1 MRRAFIEALT
11 AAAKSDPKI
20 VLMTG
25 DLGFMALEPFIEA
38 HPDRFFNAGVAE
50 QNMIGVATGL
60 AEAGWKPY
68 CYSIVTFAT
77 LRPYEFIRNGPILH
91 RLPVRIVGVGGG
103 MEYGH
108 NGLSH
113 FGLEDVA
120 IMRTQPEIT
129 VICPADAA
137 QAKAAALATT
147 NLSGPIYFRLGKDDR
162 AIVEGLD
169 GRFTLGEIEVI
180 GGGMDVLLVTMGA
193 IAKEG
198 ITASRLLQSSD
209 VAATVAVVS
218 TMRPSHGLEELLN
231 KHRNVVTIESH
242 YTNGGL
248 GSMVCEVVAE
258 RGLDC
263 KVKRCG
269 VERSPIGLTG
279 SQAFLEDWAGIS
291 GQKIAAAALGS
302 LQIASVPS

>member
-11 AAAKSDPKI
+11 AAAKNDPKI
-20 VLMTG
+20 VLLTG
-25 DLGFMALEPFIEA
+25 DLGFMALEPFMEA

-120 IMRTQPEIT
+120 IMRTQPEMA

-147 NLSGPIYFRLGKDDR
+147 DLPGPIYFRLGKDDR
-162 AIVEGLD
+162 AVVDGLN
-169 GRFTLGEIEVI
+169 GRFTLGEIETI
-180 GGGMDVLLVTMGA
+180 GSGAEVLLIAMGA

-198 ITASRLLQSSD
+198 
-209 VAATVAVVS
+209 VAAANQLRDKDIGATLAVVS
-218 TMRPSHGLEELLN
+218 TMRPSKGLEDLL
-231 KHRNVVTIESH
+231 KRHRNVVTIESH
-242 YTNGGL
+242 YINGGL
-248 GSMVCEVVAE
+248 GSMVCEMVAE
-258 RGLDC
+258 LGLGC

-269 VERSPIGLTG
+269 VERSPIGITG

-291 GQKIAAAALGS
+291 GTKIAAAAIQS
-302 LQIASVPS
+302 LQTASTAS

>member
-11 AAAKSDPKI
+11 EAARKDPKI
-20 VLMTG
+20 VLLTG

-120 IMRTQPEIT
+120 IMRTQPEMT
-129 VICPADAA
+129 VLCPADAA
-137 QAKAAALATT
+137 QAKAAALKTVD
-147 NLSGPIYFRLGKDDR
+147 LPGPAYFRLGKDDR
-162 AIVEGLD
+162 AVVPGLD
-169 GRFTLGEIEVI
+169 GRFVLGEIEEI
-180 GGGMDVLLVTMGA
+180 GEGRDVLLVAMGA
-193 IAKEG
+193 IAKEACAAAVTLSEQK
-198 ITASRLLQSSD
+198 IE
-209 VAATVAVVS
+209 ATVAVVS
-218 TMRPSHGLEELLN
+218 TMTPSPRLQELLAR
-231 KHRNVVTIESH
+231 HRVVLTVESH
-242 YTNGGL
+242 YLNGGL
-248 GSMVCEVVAE
+248 GSMVSEIVAE
-258 RGLDC
+258 NGLGC

-269 VERSPIGLTG
+269 VARSPIGITG

-291 GQKIAAAALGS
+291 AQKIASAASSCLED
-302 LQIASVPS
+302 ASVRS

>member
-11 AAAKSDPKI
+11 AAARSDPRI

-25 DLGFMALEPFIEA
+25 DLGFMALEPFVEA

-120 IMRTQPEIT
+120 IMRTQPEMT

-137 QAKAAALATT
+137 QARAAATATT
-147 NLSGPIYFRLGKDDR
+147 NLAGPIYFRLGKDDR
-162 AIVEGLD
+162 AVVEGLD
-169 GRFTLGEIEVI
+169 GRFRLGEIEII
-180 GGGMDVLLVTMGA
+180 GSGEDVLLVTMGA
-193 IAKEG
+193 IAKEA
-198 ITASRLLQSSD
+198 IAASALLKSRGVD
-209 VAATVAVVS
+209 TTVAVVS
-218 TMRPSHGLEELLN
+218 TMQPSHGLNDLLSR
-231 KHRNVVTIESH
+231 HRNALTVEAH
-242 YTNGGL
+242 YLNGGL
-248 GSMVCEVVAE
+248 GSMVCEMVSE
-258 RGLDC
+258 GGLNC
-263 KVKRCG
+263 KVRRCG
-269 VERSPIGLTG
+269 VERSPIGITG

-291 GQKIAAAALGS
+291 GQKIADAALNC
-302 LQIASVPS
+302 LQSASARS

>member
-11 AAAKSDPKI
+11 EAARTDPKI
-20 VLMTG
+20 VLLTG

-120 IMRTQPEIT
+120 IMRTQPEMT

-137 QAKAAALATT
+137 QAKAAALATID
-147 NLSGPIYFRLGKDDR
+147 LPGPAYFRLGKDDR
-162 AIVEGLD
+162 AVVPGLD
-169 GRFTLGEIEVI
+169 GRFRLGEIEQI
-180 GGGMDVLLVTMGA
+180 GDGGDILLVSMGA
-193 IAKEG
+193 ISKE
-198 ITASRLLQSSD
+198 AC
-209 VAATVAVVS
+209 AAAAALKERKIDATLAVVS
-218 TMRPSHGLEELLN
+218 TMKPSEGLRDLLGR
-231 KHRNVVTIESH
+231 HRVALTVESH
-242 YTNGGL
+242 YLNGGL
-248 GSMVCEVVAE
+248 GSMVSEIVAE
-258 RGLDC
+258 NGIRC
-263 KVKRCG
+263 RVKRCG
-269 VERSPIGLTG
+269 VERSPIGVTG

-291 GQKIAAAALGS
+291 GPKIAESALS
-302 LQIASVPS
+302 CLEDASVRS

>member
-11 AAAKSDPKI
+11 AEAVRDPKI
-20 VLMTG
+20 VLLTG

-120 IMRTQPEIT
+120 VMRTQPEMT
-129 VICPADAA
+129 VICPADPGQTKTAVQSTA
-137 QAKAAALATT
+137 DFP
-147 NLSGPIYFRLGKDDR
+147 GPIYYRLGKDDR
-162 AIVEGLD
+162 AIVPGLD
-169 GRFTLGEIEVI
+169 GRFRLGEIETI
-180 GGGMDVLLVTMGA
+180 GDGGDVLLVSMGA
-193 IAKEG
+193 ISREAVAAAGILEKEG
-198 ITASRLLQSSD
+198 IK
-209 VAATVAVVS
+209 ATVAIVS
-218 TMRPSHGLEELLN
+218 TMKPSNGLQEQLDKHEE
-231 KHRNVVTIESH
+231 VVTVESH
-242 YTNGGL
+242 YLNGGL
-248 GSMVCEVVAE
+248 GSMVCEMVAE
-258 RGLDC
+258 QGLGC
-263 KVKRCG
+263 KVTRCG
-269 VERSPIGLTG
+269 VERSPIGITG
-279 SQAFLEDWAGIS
+279 SQAFLEEWAGIS
-291 GQKIAAAALGS
+291 SRKIADRVLAGAGAVRS
-302 LQIASVPS
+302 